1 MNIKNKYL
9 KYKSKYLELKNLIG
23 GTIHHKDKKAMK
35 KARLTQIIA
44 NLKGTIKHFR
54 DLISGESELL
64 VKLRQKKQRLKQL
77 QKEKLE
83 QGVLASPDKEQEI
96 DKLKIEIAQDE
107 LPHFD
112 EGQLQKKISLLEK
125 ELETEEDKAQK
136 EEEKERA
143 MRMEDIYQAHLEKQ
157 RGEPLLRVPLRR
169 RPPPPDIEQDNEL
182 SGLPRLFRSQNIGQR
197 YEYVPLH
204 RSQQA
209 RARRRRDAMS
219 ALQILRSQQP

>member
-1 MNIKNKYL
+1 M
-9 KYKSKYLELKNLIG
+9 
-23 GTIHHKDKKAMK
+23 
-35 KARLTQIIA
+35 
-44 NLKGTIKHFR
+44 
-54 DLISGESELL
+54 
-64 VKLRQKKQRLKQL
+64 VKLRQKKQRLEQL

-83 QGVLASPDKEQEI
+83 QGVLASLDKEQEI

-125 ELETEEDKAQK
+125 ELKTEEDKAQK

-143 MRMEDIYQAHLEKQ
+143 MKMEDQYQAYLEKQ

-169 RPPPPDIEQDNEL
+169 RPPHIEPEQDNEL
-182 SGLPRLFRSQNIGQR
+182 SELPRLFRSQNIGQR

-204 RSQQA
+204 RRQQQA
-209 RARRRRDAMS
+209 RLRGRRNAIS
-219 ALQILRSQQP
+219 ALQILRSQQS

>member
-1 MNIKNKYL
+1 
-9 KYKSKYLELKNLIG
+9 
-23 GTIHHKDKKAMK
+23 MK
-35 KARLTQIIA
+35 KARLAQIIA
-44 NLKGTIKHFR
+44 KLKGAIKHFR
-54 DLISGESELL
+54 DLISGVSEQL
-64 VKLRQKKQRLKQL
+64 VQHRQKEQRLEQL

-83 QGVLASPDKEQEI
+83 QCVLLHPDEELDQEI
-96 DKLKIEIAQDE
+96 DKLKIEIAQDAP
-107 LPHFD
+107 PHFD
-112 EGQLQKKISLLEK
+112 EGHLQKKISSLER
-125 ELETEEDKAQK
+125 ELKTEEDKAQK
-136 EEEKERA
+136 EEEKEHA
-143 MRMEDIYQAHLEKQ
+143 MRLEDIYQAHLEKQ

-204 RSQQA
+204 RNQQV